1 MGDEEELEMSHSKGE
16 QAHPSAEK
24 DAPRGRS
31 HRTFKQSEA
40 WGEARCWRSCPSQ
53 PTITIKHYM
62 DVKGTR
68 TIARAAALEWNRPQA
83 WRAVCGEAGLGEA
96 IGTLKTFFFG

>member
-1 MGDEEELEMSHSKGE
+1 MGDEEELEMSQSKGE

-24 DAPRGRS
+24 DAPQGRS

-40 WGEARCWRSCPSQ
+40 WGEAGRWRSCPSQ
-53 PTITIKHYM
+53 PTITIKHHT

-68 TIARAAALEWNRPQA
+68 TIARAAALEWSRPQA
-83 WRAVCGEAGLGEA
+83 RRAVCGEAWLGEA